1 MKLKEEMN
9 MKKKMV
15 MGALSAVLVLGGAFA
30 VGATNNDSGSKGEV
44 KANAAKTILGYDE
57 VKKIALQKVD
67 GVVEEVEL
75 EREANTAVYEVDIEK
90 DHIDYDLHIDAYS
103 GEVYSVDRDDDGDD
117 DDNFSNYENVISQDD
132 AIAIAEKAANGK
144 VVEIEL
150 DEDDGFLKYEVELR
164 TDRGE
169 AEVEIDATTGNVLEV
184 ELDD

>member
-1 MKLKEEMN
+1 
-9 MKKKMV
+9 MKKKMII
-15 MGALSAVLVLGGAFA
+15 GTLSAVFVLGGAFA
-30 VGATNNDSGSKGEV
+30 VGASNNDDGTKVEG
-44 KANAAKTILGYDE
+44 KANNTKTILGYDE

-67 GVVEEVEL
+67 GVVEEIEL

-90 DHIDYDLHIDAYS
+90 DDIDYDLHIDAYS

-117 DDNFSNYENVISQDD
+117 DDNFSNYKNVISQDD

-150 DEDDGFLKYEVELR
+150 DEDDGLFKYEVELR

-169 AEVEIDATTGNVLEV
+169 AEVEIDASTGNVLEV
-184 ELDD
+184 ELDR

>member
-1 MKLKEEMN
+1 
-9 MKKKMV
+9 MKKKMII
-15 MGALSAVLVLGGAFA
+15 GTLSAVFVLGGAFA
-30 VGATNNDSGSKGEV
+30 VGASNNDDGTKVEA
-44 KANAAKTILGYDE
+44 KANNAKTILGYDE

-67 GVVEEVEL
+67 GVVEEIEL

-90 DHIDYDLHIDAYS
+90 DDIDYDLHIDAYS
-103 GEVYSVDRDDDGDD
+103 GEVYSVDRDDEVMMMI
-117 DDNFSNYENVISQDD
+117 FSNYKNVISQAD

-150 DEDDGFLKYEVELR
+150 DEDDGLLKYEVEFR

-184 ELDD
+184 ELDK